1 MIEYHPHMEVNM
13 RIFLDTAN
21 IDEIRQA
28 AKLSIIS
35 GVTTNP
41 SLMSKEGTTDYENVV
56 KTICSII
63 SGSVSAEVLAE
74 DAESMIKEARIKA
87 SWAPNVTIKIPAT
100 ADGLEAISTLSKEN
114 IEVNMTLCF
123 SVNQALLG
131 ALAGATYVSPF
142 VGRLDDAGHDGMQV
156 VKDIVEVFKHYELS
170 TQVIAASIRHP
181 QHCVAAAKAG
191 AHIATVPYNVLMQM
205 IRHPLTDV
213 GVARFL
219 ADWQR
224 VSQR

>member
-1 MIEYHPHMEVNM
+1 M

-21 IDEIRQA
+21 IDQIKQA
-28 AKLSIIS
+28 AKLGIIS

-41 SLMSKEGTTDYENVV
+41 SLMSKEGTADYEKVV

-63 SGSVSAEVLAE
+63 PGSVSAEVIAE

-100 ADGLEAISTLSKEN
+100 IEGLEATSTLSKEN
-114 IEVNMTLCF
+114 IEINFTLCF
-123 SVNQALLG
+123 SVNQALLA

-142 VGRLDDAGHDGMQV
+142 VGRLDDIGYDGMQM
-156 VKDIVEVFKHYELS
+156 VKDIVDIFKHYELP

-191 AHIATVPYNVLMQM
+191 AHIATIPYNILMQM

-224 VSQR
+224 VSSS

>member
-1 MIEYHPHMEVNM
+1 M

-21 IDEIRQA
+21 IDQIKQA
-28 AKLSIIS
+28 VKLGIIS

-41 SLMSKEGTTDYENVV
+41 SLVAKEATSDYEAVV
-56 KTICSII
+56 KEICSII
-63 SGSVSAEVLAE
+63 PDIPGAVSAEVLVE
-74 DAESMIKEARIKA
+74 GVEPMIEQARQISTWA
-87 SWAPNVTIKIPAT
+87 SNVAIKIPAT
-100 ADGLEAISTLSKEN
+100 ADGLQAISTLSKEN
-114 IEVNMTLCF
+114 IKVNMTLCF

-156 VKDIVEVFKHYELS
+156 VKDIVDVFKLYELS

-181 QHCVAAAKAG
+181 LHCVAAAKAG
-191 AHIATVPYNVLMQM
+191 AHIATIPYNVLMQM

-213 GVARFL
+213 GIARFL
-219 ADWQR
+219 SDWQR
-224 VSQR
+224 VSQQ